1 MIIKPCIGHISGTWE
16 LLLCEYWRKSMII
29 GEKNTD
35 LKRLTGRLKLRF
47 LTEIGRLHWNQGE
60 EVTHFAW
67 FGEPCSYM
75 SQEKLESHESWN
87 CLLTFFF
94 CYNANGRFWFLLL
107 TCTCDSVVITLSL
120 LKSLIISN
128 AWSISHVYI
137 CKQHIN
143 KDQYRF
149 YVLNYLDF
157 TLLSS
162 AKMMIT
168 KIESTTE
175 NYPEFPVANLNYA
188 GGHAGHQI

>member
-1 MIIKPCIGHISGTWE
+1 LIFINVLFAYVNM
-16 LLLCEYWRKSMII
+16 
-29 GEKNTD
+29 
-35 LKRLTGRLKLRF
+35 
-47 LTEIGRLHWNQGE
+47 WNWPSIWNYQ
-60 EVTHFAW
+60 T
-67 FGEPCSYM
+67 
-75 SQEKLESHESWN
+75 LESHESWN

-137 CKQHIN
+137 CKRHIN

-157 TLLSS
+157 IKKVEKSCISMLCSILS
-162 AKMMIT
+162 T
-168 KIESTTE
+168 
-175 NYPEFPVANLNYA
+175 NFVFGDRNLNLVA
-188 GGHAGHQI
+188 SMTTSVIEVGDRKF